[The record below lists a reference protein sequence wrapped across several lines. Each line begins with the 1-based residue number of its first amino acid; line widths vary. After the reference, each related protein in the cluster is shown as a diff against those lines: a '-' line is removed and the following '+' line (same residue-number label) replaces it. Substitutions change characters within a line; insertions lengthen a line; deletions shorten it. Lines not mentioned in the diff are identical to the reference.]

1 MKIIETKRLLLK
13 EWQRRDA
20 ARLYEYAKNPAVGWD
35 AGWQPHESPAMSR
48 RIITK
53 VFIPRGTRKIVRKKD
68 GLAIGSIG
76 LLPDDRRPGIN
87 SRELGYSLAQD
98 CWGNGYMT
106 EAAFAMLEYG
116 FRVAKADI
124 ISITI
129 GTENLRCQHVI
140 DKLHFVKEGLQR
152 KAYLMYDGS
161 FRDLLCYSLTKEE
174 WESHRWR
181 QETGGYIKEYRAIW

>member
-53 VFIPRGTRKIVRKKD
+53 VFIPRGTRKIVRKK
-68 GLAIGSIG
+68 
-76 LLPDDRRPGIN
+76 
-87 SRELGYSLAQD
+87 
-98 CWGNGYMT
+98 
-106 EAAFAMLEYG
+106 
-116 FRVAKADI
+116 
-124 ISITI
+124 
-129 GTENLRCQHVI
+129 
-140 DKLHFVKEGLQR
+140 
-152 KAYLMYDGS
+152 AYLMYDGS